1 MVSMTPISANLDKRR
16 DAIEEA
22 LEEFVQLRMAGSE
35 APAMRLASD
44 ILLAEVRGIDPSSQ
58 SSPSRLLVVTT
69 PLRS

>member
-44 ILLAEVRGIDPSSQ
+44 ILLAGGKRYRPIIAILAFEAAPSV
-58 SSPSRLLVVTT
+58 P
-69 PLRS
+69 P